1 MKERSEEVTPEMTQ
15 QEHGLMN
22 DSYKELSNAVIMM
35 VDDEPTTLEV
45 VQAYLEEVGFHNFVQ
60 VVNSSQAMRVIEE
73 ARPDILLLDLVM
85 PEVSGF
91 DILSAVRNHQK
102 FKHLPVIILTSSSD
116 AKIRLRALGLSA
128 TDFLTKPVD
137 QSELF
142 LRVRN
147 NLAAKA
153 YLDQLAYYD
162 PLTNLPNRQ
171 LFLEYLNREIADAK
185 RLNNFLAVLN
195 IEVDNFDRISDT
207 IGLSAGDEVLRE
219 VARRIGKIVRDSDM
233 LGRFETNEKAV
244 MTLFRLDGAVF
255 SLLLVRIRNVENPAI
270 IAARVIHKIKEPMHV
285 EGRDIYVTTSIGIAT
300 YPAESKDTAELL
312 RLASSAK
319 DYVKNKGGDSLEFSS
334 SRINAMYQKR
344 LSLETGLRKA
354 LERNEFTL
362 YYQPKVDVVTGAIR
376 GVEALLRWN
385 NGPNSMLLPSE
396 FISLAEETGMIVP
409 IGEWVFREACRQL
422 AEWHRAEA
430 PPISMSLNV
439 SARQLKSK
447 EFFSITRQL
456 IDESG
461 LDTQYLTLEITESLL
476 LDNIEDKITLMHAM
490 KDLGL
495 KLSIDDFG
503 TGYSS
508 FNYLRRLPADEVKID
523 FSFIEELAKHPSN
536 RAIVSSIIFLAHN
549 LGLKTV
555 AEGVETKE
563 QLEFLQKESCDMYQG
578 SLFSRPVPS
587 TELLKLLARDK

>member
-1 MKERSEEVTPEMTQ
+1 
-15 QEHGLMN
+15 
-22 DSYKELSNAVIMM
+22 
-35 VDDEPTTLEV
+35 
-45 VQAYLEEVGFHNFVQ
+45 
-60 VVNSSQAMRVIEE
+60 
-73 ARPDILLLDLVM
+73 
-85 PEVSGF
+85 
-91 DILSAVRNHQK
+91 
-102 FKHLPVIILTSSSD
+102 
-116 AKIRLRALGLSA
+116 
-128 TDFLTKPVD
+128 
-137 QSELF
+137 
-142 LRVRN
+142 
-147 NLAAKA
+147 
-153 YLDQLAYYD
+153 
-162 PLTNLPNRQ
+162 
-171 LFLEYLNREIADAK
+171 
-185 RLNNFLAVLN
+185 
-195 IEVDNFDRISDT
+195 
-207 IGLSAGDEVLRE
+207 
-219 VARRIGKIVRDSDM
+219 
-233 LGRFETNEKAV
+233 
-244 MTLFRLDGAVF
+244 
-255 SLLLVRIRNVENPAI
+255 
-270 IAARVIHKIKEPMHV
+270 
-285 EGRDIYVTTSIGIAT
+285 
-300 YPAESKDTAELL
+300 
-312 RLASSAK
+312 
-319 DYVKNKGGDSLEFSS
+319 
-334 SRINAMYQKR
+334 MYQKR

-354 LERNEFTL
+354 LERDEFTL
-362 YYQPKVDVVTGAIR
+362 YYQPKVDVVTGAIH

-385 NGPNSMLLPSE
+385 NGPNGMLLPSE
-396 FISLAEETGMIVP
+396 FISLAEETGLIVP

-422 AEWHRAEA
+422 AEWHRTEA
-430 PPISMSLNV
+430 PLISMSLNV

-461 LDTQYLTLEITESLL
+461 IDTQYLTLEITESLL

-523 FSFIEELAKHPSN
+523 FSFIEELAKHASN